1 MFEFDFDHTDFR
13 SLLHDLALQLGVE
26 LQGDTLYFTPE
37 QGEGYVHALNLPNG
51 LSILISSNCLEF
63 DAYLHRRVN
72 PELFYILNF
81 DEIYIKSQ
89 YTEIINRNKSQ
100 YPPPV
105 YSGAC
110 LNTTF
115 FDKITFSAKGNGMRL
130 IRCMFNAAWM
140 SKFLGIQ
147 KNDEVLMRYLSLR
160 ARNLNFEPMDAEYR
174 MLVNDIFNTD
184 PENPL
189 LATITENRIM
199 LLIELFFTRIYKR
212 SGDLRLLKFS
222 EKDIYRL
229 MEIENSLVH
238 DFGKP
243 PLTVEELA
251 DKHEIGVSKLKR
263 QFKQIYGK
271 PVYEYYQKYRMEKA
285 KHLLLSGQ
293 FTVKEV
299 GYSLGYQNLSNFA
312 SAFKKEFGALPS
324 ELTKS

>member
-1 MFEFDFDHTDFR
+1 VFEFDFDHTDFR
-13 SLLHDLALQLGVE
+13 SLLKDLARQLGVD
-26 LQGDTLYFTPE
+26 LQGDTLYFKPE
-37 QGEGYVHALNLPNG
+37 QGEGYIHAFNLPNG

-63 DAYLHRRVN
+63 DSYLHRRYN
-72 PELFYILNF
+72 PELYYILNF
-81 DEIYIKSQ
+81 DEIYIRSQ
-89 YTEIINRNKSQ
+89 YTEIINRNRSQ

-115 FDKITFSAKGNGMRL
+115 FDKITFSTKGNGMRL
-130 IRCMFNAAWM
+130 IKCLFNAEWM
-140 SKFLGIQ
+140 SKFLGIK
-147 KNDEVLMRYLSLR
+147 KNDEVLLKYLALR
-160 ARNLNFEPMDAEYR
+160 AKNLNFEPMDAEYR
-174 MLVNDIFNTD
+174 MLVNDIFDTD

-189 LATITENRIM
+189 FATITENRIM

-229 MEIENSLVH
+229 MEIESNLVH
-238 DFGKP
+238 DFTKT

-251 DKHEIGVSKLKR
+251 DKYGIGASKLKR

-271 PVYEYYQKYRMEKA
+271 PLYEYYQKYRMEKA

-293 FTVKEV
+293 YTVKEV
-299 GYSLGYQNLSNFA
+299 GYKMGYQNLSNFA